1 VTNLLPNIKA
11 VSLIF
16 LLVLLLIYRSKS
28 VAILLV
34 AAIVGITVV
43 GFRQAALNNQLIQ
56 SKIGSSVSVEGV
68 IHSDP
73 VFKSGKV
80 NGSFRSNSQYSCLFK
95 VTRIDGAGID
105 LPLRLKFDTKNKL
118 QIDQMVSMKV
128 MVVKTKERKVAALV
142 IASGEITIIKQ
153 PKRLFQLTSE
163 IRKDFRNL
171 APKTSAG
178 ALIPG
183 LVIGDT
189 SLQSEVFTEQ
199 MRRVGLSHLTAV
211 SGANF
216 ALVAS
221 FLFWLLQFVVKNLKH
236 RLQLVFLIL
245 LLFIFLVRPT
255 PSVLR
260 AAVMTAV
267 VLLAKFFGNKSLGIP
282 SLAAAITL
290 LILLDP
296 LQSIDPGFVLSVL
309 ATAGILLLSPV
320 IEQKLARYV
329 STEWIA
335 QGISIPVSATVFC
348 LPIIVLISGQLSLVT
363 VPANILVA
371 PVIAPITVLGF
382 ISAMFSPFS
391 TAVAQLLFAIATPF
405 ASWIVF
411 VSNLMADVP
420 IISFNQSGV
429 FLCLFLLA
437 LIAVIKKRPQI
448 TVLILILFIGQVI
461 FSAQMWPGKGWQ
473 VVNCDVGQ
481 GDALVINLGSANA
494 ILVDVGPEPIK
505 IDRCLRRLGIK
516 SIPLL
521 ILTHFHADHVGGVS
535 AVLKNRKVG
544 QVWISNL
551 SEPAGSYKSTMA
563 QLTGLNV
570 KVVNQGEKYL
580 LPDFGAQI
588 FVVWPASSLDAMPVL
603 PGDGSAANNSS
614 VSVIIKT
621 NKFSLFAGG
630 DIEPAAQEAIT
641 NSGYLKKVDYL
652 KVSHHGSAY
661 QYLPMLDQL
670 MPKVAIISV
679 GINNSYGHPSGQFID
694 QMQRRGI
701 QVWRTDH
708 SGGISLATP
717 NKIRVT
723 GKEWWQIRWG

>member
-1 VTNLLPNIKA
+1 MPNLKIVL
-11 VSLIF
+11 LILLTIL
-16 LLVLLLIYRSKS
+16 LLVYRSRSISILLI
-28 VAILLV
+28 

-56 SKIGSSVSVEGV
+56 SKVGTSVFVEGV
-68 IHSDP
+68 IQSDP

-80 NGSFRSNSQYSCLFK
+80 NGSFRSPSQYSSLFK
-95 VTRIDGAGID
+95 VTKIDGVKID

-118 QIDQMVSMKV
+118 KIDQMISMKV
-128 MVVKTKERKVAALV
+128 KVVKTRERKVAALV
-142 IASGEITIIKQ
+142 IANGEITILKQ
-153 PKRLFQLTSE
+153 PRVLFEVTSK
-163 IRKDFRNL
+163 IREDFRNL
-171 APKTSAG
+171 APTTAAG

-189 SLQSEVFTEQ
+189 SLQSEAFTEQ

-221 FLFWLLQFVVKNLKH
+221 FLFWLLQFIVKNLKN
-236 RLQLVFLIL
+236 RLRLIFLIL

-267 VLLAKFFGNKSLGIP
+267 VLIAKFFGEKSLGIP
-282 SLAAAITL
+282 SLSAAITL

-296 LQSIDPGFVLSVL
+296 LQAIDPGFVLSVL
-309 ATAGILLLSPV
+309 ATAGILILSPF
-320 IEQKLARYV
+320 IEQKLSRYIR
-329 STEWIA
+329 TEWIV
-335 QGISIPVSATVFC
+335 QGISIPVSATLFC
-348 LPIIVLISGQLSLVT
+348 LPVIVLISGQLSLVT

-382 ISAMFSPFS
+382 ISAILSPFV
-391 TAVAQLLFAIATPF
+391 TTVAQLLFTIATPF
-405 ASWIVF
+405 AAWIVF
-411 VSNLMADVP
+411 VSKLMADIP
-420 IISFNQSGV
+420 LISFNQSGV
-429 FLCLFLLA
+429 FICLFLIVFLA
-437 LIAVIKKRPQI
+437 IIKKRIQI
-448 TVLILILFIGQVI
+448 ALLVLLLFIGQI
-461 FSAQMWPGKGWQ
+461 ILSAQMWPGKNWQ

-481 GDALVINLGSANA
+481 GDALLVNLGNSNA
-494 ILVDVGPEPIK
+494 ILIDVGPEPVK
-505 IDRCLRRLGIK
+505 IDRCLRRLKIN

-521 ILTHFHADHVGGVS
+521 ILTHFHADHIGGLS
-535 AVLKNRKVG
+535 AVLKNRRVG
-544 QVWISNL
+544 EVWISN
-551 SEPAGSYKSTMA
+551 STEPAGSYKLTM
-563 QLTGLNV
+563 QELSGLNV
-570 KVVNQGEKYL
+570 KVVSQGQEYF
-580 LPDFGAQI
+580 LPDFNTQI
-588 FVVWPASSLDAMPVL
+588 LVVWPAVILNNMPAL

-621 NKFSLFAGG
+621 NKVSVFAGG
-630 DIEPAAQEAIT
+630 DIEPAAQEEIT
-641 NSGYLKKVDYL
+641 NSGYLRKVDVL
-652 KVSHHGSAY
+652 KVSHHGSAH

-670 MPKVAIISV
+670 MPEIAIISV
-679 GINNSYGHPSGQFID
+679 GINNSYGHPSGQFMD
-694 QMQRRGI
+694 HLTSRGI
-701 QVWRTDH
+701 QIWRTDH